1 MQESLSAL
9 IIERSLEVLR
19 RDYEEEEVKVEILS
33 DVSRIFTNEGFID
46 LSKGSEYTLPRW
58 IARVL
63 EKQGVVKIKDDTVDL
78 EKLSKIAY
86 NEEATLKKPQLVKL
100 QPHFYM
106 LVREEIENI
115 KKRLQEKQDINLL
128 DDLKKYVDLLYTIGR
143 IRLRKI
149 INILLMIEVSQDF
162 LDKMSMEEKLLYR
175 ILRDS
180 LMTWVSELGVE
191 KI

>member
-9 IIERSLEVLR
+9 IVNRSLDILR
-19 RDYEEEEVKVEILS
+19 RDYEEEEVKIEILN
-33 DVSRIFTNEGFID
+33 DISRIFTNEGFID

-58 IARVL
+58 IAKIL
-63 EKQGVVKIKDDTVDL
+63 EKEGVVKIKEENIDL

-100 QPHFYM
+100 PPHFYM

-115 KKRLQEKQDINLL
+115 KKSLQERQDINLL
-128 DDLKKYVDLLYTIGR
+128 DDLKKYIDLLYTIGR

-149 INILLMIEVSQDF
+149 INTLMMIEVSQDF

-180 LMTWVSELGVE
+180 LMTWVSELGIE
-191 KI
+191 RI